1 MIDGFITYAEVKLT
15 IAQIIEQCIQIA
27 YSGMKVGITAPSQ
40 YVSSIL
46 HKIFELYD
54 VVGVNDSIP
63 VGEGSIC
70 VLSDSIE
77 NINKSGIDI
86 VFCDRDSIIG
96 RNSLPLL
103 GGLKMIRAV

>member
-1 MIDGFITYAEVKLT
+1 MIDCFITYAEVKLT
-15 IAQIIEQCIQIA
+15 ISEIIGQCVYLA
-27 YSGMKVGITAPSQ
+27 HSGMKVGITAPSQ

-46 HKIFELYD
+46 HKIFEIYD
-54 VVGVNDSIP
+54 IVGVDDSIP

-70 VLSDSIE
+70 VLNDSIE

-103 GGLKMIRAV
+103 GGLRMIRAI